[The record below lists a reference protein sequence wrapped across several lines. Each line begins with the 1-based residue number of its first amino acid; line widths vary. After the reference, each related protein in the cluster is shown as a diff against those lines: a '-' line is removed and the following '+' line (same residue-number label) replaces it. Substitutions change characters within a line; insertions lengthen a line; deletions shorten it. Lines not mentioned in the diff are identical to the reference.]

1 VIFTAEESKLGLEN
15 QLDSTQNSS
24 YFSLSFRHWD
34 CTANCWELRGQ
45 NLQFNIQ
52 PRLAIFSKWSTIH
65 ITRFLG
71 DVFESAVADNYKWPK
86 VTRRIT
92 WSCVRYHVT
101 THHPNES
108 GFFYEYYRYNER
120 RLLDTTR
127 FPHTYCKDNM
137 FILYAWIES
146 PALKA
151 AWNRWWYQMWIWYI
165 KHCMVLK

>member
-1 VIFTAEESKLGLEN
+1 MTNYYIITSNWVTG
-15 QLDSTQNSS
+15 
-24 YFSLSFRHWD
+24 
-34 CTANCWELRGQ
+34 ELRES
-45 NLQFNIQ
+45 L
-52 PRLAIFSKWSTIH
+52 
-65 ITRFLG
+65 
-71 DVFESAVADNYKWPK
+71 FESAVADNYKWPK

-137 FILYAWIES
+137 LTLYAWIE
-146 PALKA
+146 
-151 AWNRWWYQMWIWYI
+151 
-165 KHCMVLK
+165 